1 MKSLLFSSEM
11 IRAVRADAK
20 TMTRR
25 VCTPKFLAK
34 CGHVTETD
42 FAYPADLIPLHPG
55 DVVYCRETW
64 AETDLADGT
73 PVVAY
78 KAGGYIPVGRNENSP
93 DFLITDWEDRDT
105 ALAPDKW
112 RPSIH
117 MPEWA
122 AREFL
127 RITAVKVERVQDI
140 SDADVRAEGVIA
152 DRGDGETWYAGK
164 CQEIFAAAWD
174 RIHGPGSWDANQWVW
189 AYSFARCDRAGNR
202 KDGVR

>member
-1 MKSLLFSSEM
+1 MKSLIFTSEM

-78 KAGGYIPVGRNENSP
+78 KAGGYIPVGRNENGP

-105 ALAPDKW
+105 ALA
-112 RPSIH
+112 RCVFIC
-117 MPEWA
+117 
-122 AREFL
+122 
-127 RITAVKVERVQDI
+127 
-140 SDADVRAEGVIA
+140 RAQ
-152 DRGDGETWYAGK
+152 GEPCRTRQLMA
-164 CQEIFAAAWD
+164 
-174 RIHGPGSWDANQWVW
+174 S
-189 AYSFARCDRAGNR
+189 
-202 KDGVR
+202 